1 MLNVELAGLHIAIE
15 NRYDYIVNYC
25 KDYLADFETV
35 DFSVSATEEEIMAE
49 DKEREG
55 YHPDYLETLA
65 VYRKIADKLVD
76 YEGFLMHGV
85 VLDIGGTGVAFL
97 AQSGVGKSTH
107 ARMWKKLLQEKMT
120 VVNGDKPLVR
130 FDGDTPYAYG
140 TPWAG
145 KEGIQTNMKTPLKN
159 ICFIQRAEKNE
170 CVKLDKKA
178 ALPLLMP
185 QIHRPQ
191 DPMAYVKTIDL
202 MTRLVENADF
212 YLVKCTPTPEAAE
225 VACNAIF

>member
-1 MLNVELAGLHIAIE
+1 MLNVELAGLNITID
-15 NRYDYIVNYC
+15 NRYAYIRKYC
-25 KDYLADFETV
+25 QEYLADFETA
-35 DFSVSATEEEIMAE
+35 DISVFATEEETMAE
-49 DKEREG
+49 DKESEG
-55 YHPDYLETLA
+55 YSASDLETLA

-85 VLDIGGTGVAFL
+85 VLDICGTGVAFL

-107 ARMWKKLLQEKMT
+107 ARMWKDLLGDKMT

-130 FDGDTPYAYG
+130 FDGNTPYAYG

-159 ICFIQRAEKNE
+159 ICFIQRAETNE

-178 ALPLLMP
+178 VLPLLMP

-191 DPMAYVKTIDL
+191 NPMVYVKTIDL

-212 YLVKCTPTPEAAE
+212 YLVKCTPTVEAAE
-225 VACNAIF
+225 VAYNTIF